1 MSYSYSQEIDAKW
14 QKTWES
20 KGIFKT
26 KIDKSKPKYFV
37 LEMFP
42 YPSGKLHMGHLR
54 NYTIGD
60 VISRFKTAQG
70 FNILHPMGW
79 DSFGLPAENAAI
91 EHKIHPKTW
100 TLENIAFMRKQFA
113 PIGISYDWDYEV
125 TTCLPDYYKH
135 QQEIFIDF
143 YNNGLAYQKES
154 VVNWDPIDHTV
165 LANEQVVDGRGWRSG
180 ALIERKKLTQW
191 FLKITEFAEDLIDG
205 LNQLSEWPEKVRI
218 MQENWIGK
226 SFGAR
231 IFFDVDGSSETVEVY
246 STCPHT
252 LFGCTF
258 IAVAPHHPILQ
269 HCKEDGLY
277 EFVKDADTLGVSEEN
292 IDTAEKKGFFTGLY
306 AAHPFKKDVRIPIYA
321 ANFVIMEYGTGA
333 VFGCPAHDERDHEFA
348 LKYNLPIKQVMIDP
362 SNTEI
367 DIQKAPFIGNGI
379 MINSNFLDGMKSA
392 DAIEAVI
399 TKLEEL
405 KSGYR
410 HTQYRLRDWGISRQ
424 RYWGCP
430 IPMIK
435 CNSCGVVPVPK
446 DQLPV
451 TLPEDIELG
460 SSGNPLDHHPTW
472 KHTKCPKCGSDALRE
487 TDTCDTFVDSSW
499 YFARYSDPKSDTPIN
514 RSAADYWLP
523 VDQYIGGIEH
533 AVLHL
538 LYARFF
544 TRALKK
550 CGYLN
555 LEEPFKRLMTQ
566 GMVTHATFKD
576 KNGKWV
582 FPEDVEMKDGNAFLK
597 SSGEEVEV
605 GRLEKMSK
613 SKKNVVDPDEIVQ
626 KFGADTARI
635 FLLSDSPP
643 DKDLEWTANG
653 VDGCYKFIARLIK
666 FAEMLSSSAVKENP
680 DQDIKLRKITN
691 KSVKFITE
699 DLESFH
705 FNKAIARIREFANAL
720 FETNSTT
727 PYTKESFAILVQLL
741 NPIAPHSTEEI
752 WSILA
757 NKSLLASEIWPKADA
772 KYLIDDTVIIAVQT
786 NGKLRG
792 TIEVPANSDEQ
803 TILSQGLE
811 LQSVKNQL
819 DGKQIKKHIYVLNK
833 ILNIIIA

>member
-1 MSYSYSQEIDAKW
+1 MPYSYSKKVDSKW
-14 QKTWES
+14 QKIWES
-20 KGIFKT
+20 EGIFKT
-26 KIDKSKPKYFV
+26 KMDSAKPKYFV

-60 VISRFKTAQG
+60 VISRFKTGQG

-91 EHKIHPKTW
+91 EHKIHPQTW

-125 TTCLPDYYKH
+125 TTCLPDYYRH

-143 YNNGLAYQKES
+143 YNQGLAYQKES

-191 FLKITEFAEDLIDG
+191 FLKITQFAEDLIDG
-205 LNQLSEWPEKVRI
+205 LKQLNDWPEKVRI

-231 IFFDVDGSSETVEVY
+231 IFFDVDNISEKIEVY

-258 IAVAPHHPILQ
+258 LAVAPHHPILK
-269 HCKEDGLY
+269 HCQDQGIS

-306 AAHPFKKDVRIPIYA
+306 ACHPLNKDLKIPIYA

-333 VFGCPAHDERDHEFA
+333 VFGCPAHDARDHEFA
-348 LKYNLPIKQVMIDP
+348 LKYHLPIKQVVLDAANPDLNI
-362 SNTEI
+362 NE
-367 DIQKAPFIGNGI
+367 APFTGAGL
-379 MINSNFLDGMKSA
+379 MTNSEFLDGMKTD
-392 DAIEAVI
+392 DAIHAVI
-399 TKLEEL
+399 SKLEEL
-405 KSGYR
+405 KVGYG

-435 CNSCGVVPVPK
+435 CEACGVVPVPK
-446 DQLPV
+446 EQLPV

-460 SSGNPLDHHPTW
+460 INGNPLDHHPTW
-472 KHTKCPKCGSDALRE
+472 KHTKCPKCAGDALRE

-499 YFARYSDPKSDTPIN
+499 YFARFCDPKSNTPIN
-514 RSAADYWLP
+514 RAAVDYWLP

-538 LYARFF
+538 LYSRFF
-544 TRALKK
+544 TRALKQ

-555 LEEPFKRLMTQ
+555 VEEPFKRLMTQ

-576 KNGKWV
+576 KSGKWV
-582 FPEDVEMKDGNAFLK
+582 FPDDVDMRDGRAFLK
-597 SSGEEVEV
+597 SNGEEVEV

-613 SKKNVVDPDEIVQ
+613 SKKNVVNPDEIIK

-643 DKDLEWTANG
+643 DKDLEWTVNG
-653 VDGCYKFIARLIK
+653 AEGCYKFIARLIK
-666 FAEMLSSSAVKENP
+666 FAEKLATSVVKSNDE
-680 DQDIKLRKITN
+680 QDNKLRKITN
-691 KSVKFITE
+691 KSVKFITD
-699 DLESFH
+699 DLEFFH
-705 FNKAIARIREFANAL
+705 FNKAIARIREFANAIL
-720 FETNSTT
+720 ETASVTSYTKTSFET
-727 PYTKESFAILVQLL
+727 LLQLL
-741 NPIAPHSTEEI
+741 NPIAPHATEEM
-752 WSILA
+752 WSLIG
-757 NKSLLASEIWPKADA
+757 NKSLLATNTWPKADP
-772 KYLIDDTVIIAVQT
+772 KYLVDDTVVIAVQT

-792 TIEVPANSDEQ
+792 TIEVVANSDEQ
-803 TILSQGLE
+803 YVLTQGLE